1 MKLSF
6 SLNPKSNPKPRY
18 NLEEE
23 KLSDTKREYITEF
36 DPTKPIDDDKRPKII
51 IPPLEN
57 SWKCTNKMKNLESLA
72 KASATDDPESRFEL
86 EATPPTTAEVRDQ
99 GFKYGLTLRKK
110 EDDDQD
116 DVVMVDANGGSIEN
130 IMLNKFKEDMEKLP
144 EDRGIDEFIDCPV
157 EGYGEALLAGYGW
170 KKGQGIGKNAKE
182 DVQVVQYAK
191 RAGRE
196 GLGYEPEINH
206 LKI

>member
-1 MKLSF
+1 
-6 SLNPKSNPKPRY
+6 
-18 NLEEE
+18 
-23 KLSDTKREYITEF
+23 
-36 DPTKPIDDDKRPKII
+36 
-51 IPPLEN
+51 
-57 SWKCTNKMKNLESLA
+57 MKNLQSLT
-72 KASATDDPESRFEL
+72 KASATDDPESRFE
-86 EATPPTTAEVRDQ
+86 AAPPTTAEVGDQ

-110 EDDDQD
+110 EDDDRE
-116 DVVMVDANGGSIEN
+116 DVVMVDANGGGIEN
-130 IMLNKFKEDMEKLP
+130 LMMNKFKEDMEKLP
-144 EDRGIDEFIDCPV
+144 EDRGIDEFIDCLV

-182 DVQVVQYAK
+182 DVQVVQYVK